1 MRENEFEK
9 QVQKQLE
16 DFQLNPSASV
26 WENVEDQIRK
36 KKRRRVVFYILLPAA
51 LVLLGYLT
59 NYFLFTGS
67 KTESDSPEVTKDRM
81 TQQPFPVKNERLLT
95 TDKTNTASQEK
106 EKSIITQPQEINK
119 TDGSAEKEIPQN
131 QKTSSVVK
139 NNRPPVSKDL
149 LIIEVKE
156 RSAIKHND
164 DASLQKESDDSPVIN
179 NNAPAKQDVVT
190 VMDKPVTEADKKIT
204 IDQNTTEETKTQKD
218 IVVAEKDPVITKTD
232 SILKES
238 PADNKDEAIAKKPVH
253 RGGKTAK
260 FKINWGIDLSAGL
273 TSNHTSIFSLD
284 KSYAADVYSSP
295 GNSTGGGIPVI
306 NPPSSVSSGPAFK
319 IGIAGEMQISERSR
333 FSTGLQYAYVN
344 NRIKT
349 GAKQDTTIQVQ
360 ADNFS
365 STIRV
370 NGIYRGTQQNNYA
383 NSYHFIQIPVWY
395 HLQINKGE
403 KLPIQW
409 NVGASFGYMFAT
421 NALVYNSGYS
431 GIYYRDKDAFTKTH
445 FNLGTGLSFRLKS
458 KNRME
463 WVIGPELSFDMSPL
477 MKNGN
482 KQYLLY
488 GGIDTKLFFLKKK
501 NK

>member
-67 KTESDSPEVTKDRM
+67 NTESNSPEVTKDRM
-81 TQQPFPVKNERLLT
+81 TQQPVPAKNERLLT

-119 TDGSAEKEIPQN
+119 TNGSAKKEIPQN

-164 DASLQKESDDSPVIN
+164 NVNLKKESDDSPPIN
-179 NNAPAKQDVVT
+179 NDPAKQDVVT
-190 VMDKPVTEADKKIT
+190 IINKPITEADKKT
-204 IDQNTTEETKTQKD
+204 AIDQNATEETKTQKD
-218 IVVAEKDPVITKTD
+218 IVIAEKDPVITITD
-232 SILKES
+232 SVKIEI
-238 PADNKDEAIAKKPVH
+238 PGDNKNEAIATKPVR

-260 FKINWGIDLSAGL
+260 FKINWGIDLSAGV
-273 TSNHTSIFSLD
+273 TSNNTSIFSLD
-284 KSYAADVYSSP
+284 KSYAADRVYNNP
-295 GNSTGGGIPVI
+295 GNATGGGSPILV
-306 NPPSSVSSGPAFK
+306 NPPSSISLGSAFRL
-319 IGIAGEMQISERSR
+319 GVAGELQISKKSR
-333 FSTGLQYAYVN
+333 FSTGLQYSYTS

-349 GAKQDTTIQVQ
+349 GAKKDTTIQLQ
-360 ADNFS
+360 IANNFS
-365 STIRV
+365 SQV
-370 NGIYRGTQQNNYA
+370 DAIYRGTQQNNYT

-395 HLQINKGE
+395 HWQINKGE

-409 NVGASFGYMFAT
+409 NVGASVGYMFAT
-421 NALVYNSGYS
+421 NGLIYTSGYS
-431 GIYYRDKDAFTKTH
+431 GIYYRDKNAFTRTH

-477 MKNGN
+477 MKNN
-482 KQYLLY
+482 NRQYLLY
-488 GGIDTKLFFLKKK
+488 GGINTKLFFLKKK

>member
-36 KKRRRVVFYILLPAA
+36 KKRRRVAFYILLPAA

-59 NYFLFTGS
+59 NYFLFTVS
-67 KTESDSPEVTKDRM
+67 KTELV
-81 TQQPFPVKNERLLT
+81 QQPVPVKNEKPLINE
-95 TDKTNTASQEK
+95 KMNAASQTK
-106 EKSIITQPQEINK
+106 EKPIITQPQEINK
-119 TDGSAEKEIPQN
+119 TDGLIKKEIPQN
-131 QKTSSVVK
+131 HKTNNVVK
-139 NNRPPVSKDL
+139 NDRPSVSKNL
-149 LIIEVKE
+149 LIIEVKG
-156 RSAIKHND
+156 RSAIKHD
-164 DASLQKESDDSPVIN
+164 DDVSSQKESDDSPVIN

-190 VMDKPVTEADKKIT
+190 VTDKPVTETDKKIV
-204 IDQNTTEETKTQKD
+204 IDQNATEETKTQKD
-218 IVVAEKDPVITKTD
+218 IVIAEKDPVIAKTD
-232 SILKES
+232 SVKIET
-238 PADNKDEAIAKKPVH
+238 PGGNKNEAIATKPV
-253 RGGKTAK
+253 RPGGKTAK

-273 TSNHTSIFSLD
+273 TSNHSSIFSLD

-333 FSTGLQYAYVN
+333 FSTGLQYAYIS

-360 ADNFS
+360 AQSNNNFS

-370 NGIYRGTQQNNYA
+370 NGIYRGTQQNNYS
-383 NSYHFIQIPVWY
+383 NRYHFIQIPLWY
-395 HLQINKGE
+395 HWQINKGE

-409 NVGASFGYMFAT
+409 NVGVSVGYMFAT

-445 FNLGTGLSFRLKS
+445 FNLGTGLSFRIKS

-463 WVIGPELSFDMSPL
+463 WVIGPELSFDMSPQ
-477 MKNGN
+477 MKNSN